1 MKRLLRESSRLY
13 GYKFMHLKSIQHGF
27 VVNQETVRL
36 LMHFLD
42 PVGIEHRRRGRLQ
55 RRVYN
60 NPGPDF
66 MWHMDSY
73 DKLKPYGFCINGAID
88 GFSRCLIWLEVYTTS
103 SDPAVIGSYF
113 LKAVASKLGC
123 PVRVRADRG
132 TENGHVEAMQTFL
145 RLGHGNTFSSVPF
158 MYGSS
163 NHNQRIEAWWCF
175 LRRHMAQFW
184 MNIFQDM
191 KNDNIFDGFF
201 VDKSLLQFCFMQLI
215 QFYITGNRRNIID
228 VVVSFMTPEVLIT
241 FVSSQH
247 LSSLISRRFKR
258 NEKNDLD
265 HVVYLWDT
273 HRIRRTRHQT
283 VPSGRPNTMYH
294 LPEAYG
300 THHYLCP
307 VSSEEIQECQRYC
320 PPKSMLPCDRDIYEL
335 CCLIM
340 AENNKSPP
348 RDAFE
353 AAMLYRF
360 LRGIILQEL
369 QQ

>member
-1 MKRLLRESSRLY
+1 MSRRPNKISGFDAFGLEVLIISIFRFNEYLGCPKSEHLANIIEVAHFLKRLLRESSRLY

-73 DKLKPYGFCINGAID
+73 DKLKPYGFCINGAI
-88 GFSRCLIWLEVYTTS
+88 TS

-145 RLGHGNTFSSVPF
+145 RMGHGNTFSSVPF

-184 MNIFQDM
+184 MNIFH
-191 KNDNIFDGFF
+191 IF
-201 VDKSLLQFCFMQLI
+201 QI
-215 QFYITGNRRNIID
+215 
-228 VVVSFMTPEVLIT
+228 
-241 FVSSQH
+241 
-247 LSSLISRRFKR
+247 
-258 NEKNDLD
+258 
-265 HVVYLWDT
+265 
-273 HRIRRTRHQT
+273 
-283 VPSGRPNTMYH
+283 
-294 LPEAYG
+294 
-300 THHYLCP
+300 
-307 VSSEEIQECQRYC
+307 
-320 PPKSMLPCDRDIYEL
+320 
-335 CCLIM
+335 
-340 AENNKSPP
+340 
-348 RDAFE
+348 
-353 AAMLYRF
+353 
-360 LRGIILQEL
+360 
-369 QQ
+369 

>member
-1 MKRLLRESSRLY
+1 M
-13 GYKFMHLKSIQHGF
+13 
-27 VVNQETVRL
+27 
-36 LMHFLD
+36 
-42 PVGIEHRRRGRLQ
+42 
-55 RRVYN
+55 
-60 NPGPDF
+60 
-66 MWHMDSY
+66 
-73 DKLKPYGFCINGAID
+73 
-88 GFSRCLIWLEVYTTS
+88 
-103 SDPAVIGSYF
+103 
-113 LKAVASKLGC
+113 SK
-123 PVRVRADRG
+123 
-132 TENGHVEAMQTFL
+132 
-145 RLGHGNTFSSVPF
+145 
-158 MYGSS
+158 
-163 NHNQRIEAWWCF
+163 
-175 LRRHMAQFW
+175 
-184 MNIFQDM
+184 
-191 KNDNIFDGFF
+191 
-201 VDKSLLQFCFMQLI
+201 
-215 QFYITGNRRNIID
+215 
-228 VVVSFMTPEVLIT
+228 IT

-258 NEKNDLD
+258 NEKVNPAKPLEKNCFVWHCRSYAEHILPYNLWNDLD
-265 HVVYLWDT
+265 HVVSLWDT

-360 LRGIILQEL
+360 LREIILQEL
-369 QQ
+369 QQWYGLFSLLGG